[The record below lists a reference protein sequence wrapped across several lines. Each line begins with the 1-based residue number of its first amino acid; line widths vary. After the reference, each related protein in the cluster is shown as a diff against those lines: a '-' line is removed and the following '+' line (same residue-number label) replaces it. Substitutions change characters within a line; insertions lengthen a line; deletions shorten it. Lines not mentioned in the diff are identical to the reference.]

1 MLILQRKKGQSI
13 SINDDITLTIVDVGS
28 DGVKIAIDAPREVT
42 ILRTELKDAAK
53 ENKKAA
59 EEVPLSVLNEIRK
72 IGK

>member
-13 SINDDITLTIVDVGS
+13 SINDDITITIVDAGT
-28 DGVKIAIDAPREVT
+28 DGVKIAIDAPKEVT
-42 ILRTELKDAAK
+42 ILRTELKDAAR

-59 EEVPLSVLNEIRK
+59 EEVPLSVLDEIRK

>member
-59 EEVPLSVLNEIRK
+59 EEVPLSVLDEIRK